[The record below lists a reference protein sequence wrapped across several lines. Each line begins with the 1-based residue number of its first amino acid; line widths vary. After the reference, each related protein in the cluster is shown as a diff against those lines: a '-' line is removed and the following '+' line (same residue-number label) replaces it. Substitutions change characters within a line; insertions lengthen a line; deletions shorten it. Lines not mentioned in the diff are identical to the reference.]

1 MTDGKITLSMEIP
14 RLTQTGSSA
23 VSAPPASGSSEWL
36 PAAEDDDA
44 VSPLDGGYFCP
55 YCGVQAPDDAWST
68 KAQLALARDITQ
80 AEVVEPMLSKFA
92 DELART
98 FQRAGMTTRSTPRRQ
113 LGEPEPLTEADDMTR
128 VDFACHPSEP
138 LKVLDD
144 WREPV
149 RCLICGQLSS

>member
-1 MTDGKITLSMEIP
+1 M
-14 RLTQTGSSA
+14 
-23 VSAPPASGSSEWL
+23 
-36 PAAEDDDA
+36 
-44 VSPLDGGYFCP
+44 
-55 YCGVQAPDDAWST
+55 QAPDDVWST

-92 DELART
+92 DDIAHT
-98 FQRAGMTTRSTPRRQ
+98 FQRAGMTTRSAPRRQ
-113 LGEPEPLTEADDMTR
+113 LGEPELLTEADDMTR
-128 VDFACHPSEP
+128 VDLACHPSEP